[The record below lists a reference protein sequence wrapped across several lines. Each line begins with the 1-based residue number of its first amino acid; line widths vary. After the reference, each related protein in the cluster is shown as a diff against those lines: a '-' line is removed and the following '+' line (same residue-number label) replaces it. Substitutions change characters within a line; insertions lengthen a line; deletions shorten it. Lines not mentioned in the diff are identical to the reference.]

1 MSRFTW
7 PWLGMVESLHEGFI
21 GGSIGG
27 SIGGIGRSACTG
39 GGISSIGHLII
50 KDGDIII
57 IKVLIVG

>member
-1 MSRFTW
+1 M
-7 PWLGMVESLHEGFI
+7 
-21 GGSIGG
+21 GG

-50 KDGDIII
+50 KDGDIIL